1 MATSPDDRTVPSS
14 TPSPATA
21 ATARTLDGP
30 LLRSLF
36 IDASTLLHRHA
47 DALNAINVFPVPDGD
62 TGVNMHLTLRAA
74 IEALENEP
82 DSGLAASTQ
91 ALAHGA
97 LMGARGN
104 SGVILSQILR
114 GLAAGLAGHRDASGA
129 TLAAALTN
137 ASDAAYAALAEP
149 KEGTILTVIRAAALA
164 AETAASID
172 DVPAGSAARIDDA
185 LVAAGP
191 PATIPA
197 TIEEVFV
204 DATAAAHEAV
214 QRTPELLPVLREAG
228 VVDAGGLGLA
238 IILEGL
244 LRSLRHDSLDVDLAP
259 EAPAA
264 AGWQSE
270 AASLHQARHAESGY
284 CTEFIIGGSETNAGD
299 VRSHL
304 ATLGGSVL
312 VVGDSDLLRVHVHT
326 TQPDDALAYGRTLGE
341 VTNVKVEN
349 MDEQVKR
356 FAAAEAPATTA
367 NVGVVAVAAG
377 GGLEAAFRSL
387 GVTQVVHGGQTM
399 NPSAGDILA
408 AIDACDQDYVV
419 TLPNNKNII
428 AASEQAAEQSSKQV
442 KVLPSISVPQ
452 GIAAALAL
460 NPDLSFEEN
469 IASMRRAMDSVRSAE
484 VTRAVRP
491 VVIDGRKIETGQ
503 AIGLVDGSLQVVADG
518 IAAAALACI
527 EEMRAKDTSL
537 LTLYTG
543 SDVRDEEAASLA
555 AELRARYP
563 DLEIE
568 LVAGGQPHYPY
579 LISLE

>member
-1 MATSPDDRTVPSS
+1 MATSPDDRTTPNSP
-14 TPSPATA
+14 PSPATA
-21 ATARTLDGP
+21 ASARTLDGP

-36 IDASTLLHRHA
+36 TDASTLLHRHT

-62 TGVNMHLTLRAA
+62 TGVNMHLTLRTA

-82 DSGLAASTQ
+82 NSDLAASAQ

-114 GLAAGLAGHRDASGA
+114 GLASGLTGHREAGGA

-164 AETAASID
+164 AETAASND
-172 DVPAGSAARIDDA
+172 NVLAETAASNENIRNQT
-185 LVAAGP
+185 AASP
-191 PATIPA
+191 KA
-197 TIEEVFV
+197 TIEDVLTA
-204 DATAAAHEAV
+204 ATTAAHEAV
-214 QRTPELLPVLREAG
+214 KRTPELLPALREAG

-259 EAPAA
+259 DAPAA
-264 AGWQSE
+264 AGWQDA
-270 AASLHQARHAESGY
+270 AASLHQARHGESGY
-284 CTEFIIGGSETNAGD
+284 CTEFIVGGSETNAAD

-304 ATLGGSVL
+304 TTLGDSVL
-312 VVGDSDLLRVHVHT
+312 VVGDSDLLRVHIHT
-326 TQPDDALAYGRTLGE
+326 THPDDALTYGRTLGE

-349 MDEQVKR
+349 MDAQVER
-356 FAAAEAPATTA
+356 FAAADAPATTGE
-367 NVGVVAVAAG
+367 VGIVAVAAG
-377 GGLEAAFRSL
+377 DGLAAAFRSL

-408 AIDACDQDYVV
+408 AIDACGQDFVV
-419 TLPNNKNII
+419 TLPNNQNII
-428 AASEQAAEQSSKQV
+428 AAAEQAAERSSKQV
-442 KVLPSISVPQ
+442 KVLPSRSVPQ

-469 IASMRRAMDSVRSAE
+469 VAAMHLAMDSVRSAE
-484 VTRAVRP
+484 VTRAARP
-491 VVIDGRKIETGQ
+491 VVVDGRSIQTGQ
-503 AIGLVDGSLQVVADG
+503 AIGLVDGSLQVIADDITEAVIG
-518 IAAAALACI
+518 CV
-527 EEMRAKDTSL
+527 EEMRADDTSL

-543 SDVRDEEAASLA
+543 SDVRDEEAAALA
-555 AELRARYP
+555 AELRGRYP
-563 DLEIE
+563 SLEVE

>member
-1 MATSPDDRTVPSS
+1 MATSPDDRTAPSS

-36 IDASTLLHRHA
+36 TDASTLLHRHA

-74 IEALENEP
+74 IEAMENEP
-82 DSGLAASTQ
+82 GSDLAASAQ

-114 GLAAGLAGHRDASGA
+114 GLASGFAGHRDADGA

-149 KEGTILTVIRAAALA
+149 KEGTILTVIRAAAEA
-164 AETAASID
+164 AAAAAS
-172 DVPAGSAARIDDA
+172 PK
-185 LVAAGP
+185 
-191 PATIPA
+191 A
-197 TIEEVFV
+197 TIEEVLAR
-204 DATAAAHEAV
+204 ATAAAHEAV
-214 QRTPELLPVLREAG
+214 ERTPELLPVLREAG

-259 EAPAA
+259 EAPPA
-264 AGWQSE
+264 AGWQGE
-270 AASLHQARHAESGY
+270 AATLHQARHGESGY
-284 CTEFIIGGSETNAGD
+284 CTEFIVGGSETNAGD

-304 ATLGGSVL
+304 VSLGGSVL

-326 TQPDDALAYGRTLGE
+326 KQPDDALAYGRTLGE

-349 MDEQVKR
+349 MDAQVER
-356 FAAAEAPATTA
+356 FAAAGAPVAPVA
-367 NVGVVAVAAG
+367 GIGIVAVVAG
-377 GGLEAAFRSL
+377 EGLEAAFFSL

-408 AIDACDQDYVV
+408 AIEACDQDYVV
-419 TLPNNKNII
+419 TLPNNQNII

-442 KVLPSISVPQ
+442 KVLPSRSVPQ

-460 NPDLSFEEN
+460 SPDLSFEEN
-469 IASMRRAMDSVRSAE
+469 VASMRRAMDSVRSAE
-484 VTRAVRP
+484 VTRAAKP
-491 VVIDGRKIETGQ
+491 GVIDGRKFQTGQ
-503 AIGLVDGSLQVVADG
+503 AIGLVDGSLQVVADD

-527 EEMRAKDTSL
+527 EKMHAEDTSL

-543 SDVRDEEAASLA
+543 SDVRDEEASALA

-563 DLEIE
+563 GLEIE